1 MDSKIVGNIIEIS
14 NELDNL
20 DDRLYSL
27 YLDILY
33 LLNDDQK
40 EEILSIMDHLRRTNI
55 KLQLL
60 V

>member
-1 MDSKIVGNIIEIS
+1 MYSKIEDKIVEIS
-14 NELDNL
+14 NELDNF
-20 DDRLYSL
+20 DDRLYRL

-40 EEILSIMDHLRRTNI
+40 EEMLSIMKHLRRTNI
-55 KLQLL
+55 KLELL